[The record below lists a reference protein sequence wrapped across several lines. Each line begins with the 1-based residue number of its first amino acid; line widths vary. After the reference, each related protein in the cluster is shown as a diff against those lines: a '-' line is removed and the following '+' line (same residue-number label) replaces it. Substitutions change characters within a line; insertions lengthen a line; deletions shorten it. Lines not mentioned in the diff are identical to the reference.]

1 MTTGGMIDN
10 QQSRMR
16 RLVLFLAVI
25 GSLLI
30 VGLISGHLVPNSGA
44 ERAYAEVHEKPDP
57 IPPIR
62 GSIMDCNG
70 HVLVSANDQT
80 EAHIYRPVYQT
91 VEVQR
96 VAASATL
103 APILDMPQE
112 AISRTLLMESN
123 EPWLIGNELPATVG
137 FDLDQLQW
145 GTLALRSK
153 TMRAYPEGDLAASIL
168 GFVNYDNDANVGV
181 EQFYDGYLRGHPGA
195 LYGIR
200 GSDREKL
207 ALTGPEH
214 YDPGQD
220 GWDLVLTIDRNVQRY
235 AEALLSE
242 CIVVPTAEPDADET
256 SDADGEPPTDAE
268 SDAPPPEHD
277 NGRPKA
283 VSGNLVVMDV
293 ETGAIIAMANRPSF
307 DPREYGDVPY
317 HLWKNTSVSDVY
329 EPGSVLKLLTMAAA
343 LDAEVVDPESTYDDR
358 GTISYGGA
366 QFENSDGIKTGH
378 GTTTMTELLAYSRNV
393 GSVHL
398 AVLLGEARFYEMFRR
413 FGFGEVTGIDL
424 AAEARGTM
432 HVPGDPAW
440 SRANLATCSFG
451 HGIDVTP
458 IQVVAAYGALAND
471 GVLMR
476 PYVVQEAIPPARCDD
491 QARVQDELASLQ
503 LGPRKVRQVIPKE
516 IANTVSE
523 MAADAV
529 EMGMQ
534 AAMVPGYRVAGKSGT
549 AGVPTEKGYPDG
561 DVVTSFAGYGP
572 LPDPRYVVLV
582 KLDYETQGVWG
593 VETAAPVFSEIMR
606 FLFDY
611 YGVPPNEPIT

>member
-16 RLVLFLAVI
+16 RLVLFLAII
-25 GSLLI
+25 GAILI
-30 VGLISGHLVPNSGA
+30 VGLISGHLLPNSGA
-44 ERAYAEVHEKPDP
+44 ERAYAEIHEKPDA

-62 GSIMDCNG
+62 GSIMDRNG
-70 HVLVSANDQT
+70 HVLVSANDQA

-96 VAASATL
+96 AAASATL

-112 AISRTLLMESN
+112 TISRTLLMESN
-123 EPWLIGNELPATVG
+123 EPWLIGDALPASVG
-137 FDLDQLQW
+137 FDLDQLKW
-145 GTLALRSK
+145 GTLVVAFRSW
-153 TMRAYPEGDLAASIL
+153 RAYPEGELAASLL
-168 GFVNYDNDANVGV
+168 GFVNLRNMANVGV
-181 EQFYDGYLRGHPGA
+181 EQYYDGYLRGHPGA

-214 YDPGQD
+214 YEPGQN
-220 GWDLVLTIDRNVQRY
+220 GYDLVLTIDRNVQRY
-235 AEALLSE
+235 AETLLSE
-242 CIVVPTAEPDADET
+242 CIVVPTTEPEADRN
-256 SDADGEPPTDAE
+256 SDADGEPTAE
-268 SDAPPPEHD
+268 KESGEPPPVVGH
-277 NGRPKA
+277 GRPKA

-293 ETGAIIAMANRPSF
+293 ESGAIIAMANRPSF

-343 LDAEVVDPESTYDDR
+343 LDAEVVEPESTYDDR

-366 QFENSDGIKTGH
+366 RFENSDGIKAGH
-378 GTTTMTELLAYSRNV
+378 GTTTLTELLAYSRNV

-398 AVLLGEARFYEMFRR
+398 AVLLGETRFYEMFRR
-413 FGFGEVTGIDL
+413 FGLGEVTGIDL
-424 AAEARGTM
+424 AAEASGTM
-432 HVPGDPAW
+432 HVPGDPSW

-471 GVLMR
+471 GLLMR
-476 PYVVQEAIPPARCDD
+476 PYVVKEAIPPAHCDD
-491 QARVQDELASLQ
+491 EARVRDELAALQ
-503 LGPRKVRQVIPKE
+503 LGPRQVRQVVPAE
-516 IANTVSE
+516 IAHTVSE

-549 AGVPTEKGYPDG
+549 AGVPTELGYPDG
-561 DVVTSFAGYGP
+561 DVITSFAGYGP
-572 LPDPRYVVLV
+572 LPAPRFVVLV

-593 VETAAPVFSEIMR
+593 VETAAPVFSEMMQ

-611 YGVPPNEPIT
+611 YGVPPMEPIT